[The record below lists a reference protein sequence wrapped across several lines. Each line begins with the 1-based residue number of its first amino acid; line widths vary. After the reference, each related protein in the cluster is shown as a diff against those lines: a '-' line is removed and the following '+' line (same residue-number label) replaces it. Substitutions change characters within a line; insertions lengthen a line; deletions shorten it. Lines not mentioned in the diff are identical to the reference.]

1 MFYRRVRWLGLI
13 MLAVCPWP
21 VEVPA
26 QGASAAD
33 GNRGL
38 GLSISAFSAYDDDVF
53 GDQGSSDP
61 SRAQVG
67 GQYSGLT
74 SGLVFRT
81 QRRRLTFDGSAT
93 TSLRYY
99 SEQARTDALAHSA
112 NVGLSAQVS
121 SRTTVEGRAAGS
133 NGPYFTLDT
142 LTNLTRTG
150 LDAVAVADSSNQ
162 AVVRRTILNYS
173 GAVDVAHTLSRQSV
187 LTVTA
192 AVASADVSGAPLDAS
207 ADSGAPSDTREYRLG
222 TRLGRRFGRDTT
234 VRIGYTH
241 RRAEFEDTAGARPI
255 RSHDVEVGIDRE
267 WRHSGLRRTALRLG
281 IGPSFVEDQGRR
293 LTQLIADAGV
303 SHQLGR
309 TWTAAAAYRRGVSVL
324 EGYEELFFADS
335 ATIELDG
342 WIGPRVELRTVA
354 AYSEG
359 EIGFNAVGNRFDTYT
374 GTLTLRLALVQA
386 AAIYGELR
394 YSHFDFGA
402 QVQLLSDLPR
412 TLDQTSIVVGLTLW
426 VPLRQER

>member
-1 MFYRRVRWLGLI
+1 MLYRRVLWLLV
-13 MLAVCPWP
+13 LVVCAWP
-21 VEVPA
+21 AAVPA
-26 QGASAAD
+26 QESSVAD

-38 GLSISAFSAYDDDVF
+38 GLSISAFSGYADDVF
-53 GDQGSSDP
+53 RDQGSSDP
-61 SRAQVG
+61 RGAQVR

-99 SEQARTDALAHSA
+99 PEQALTDALAHSA
-112 NVGLSAQVS
+112 NVGFSAQVS
-121 SRTTVEGRAAGS
+121 SRTTVQGRAAGS
-133 NGPYFTLDT
+133 NAPYFTLDS
-142 LTNLTRTG
+142 LTNLTRVG
-150 LDAVAVADSSNQ
+150 LDAVAVADSPNQ

-192 AVASADVSGAPLDAS
+192 AVASATVSGAPLDA
-207 ADSGAPSDTREYRLG
+207 AGDPGAPSDTRQYRLG

-234 VRIGYTH
+234 VGIGYTH
-241 RRAEFEDTAGARPI
+241 LRAEYENTAGVRPI

-267 WRHSGLRRTALRLG
+267 WRHPGLRCTALRLG
-281 IGPSFVEDQGRR
+281 IGPSFVEDQGRP
-293 LTQLIADAGV
+293 LTRLIADAAV

-359 EIGFNAVGNRFDTYT
+359 EIGFDAAENRFDTYT
-374 GTLTLRLALVQA
+374 GTITLRLALVQA
-386 AAIYGELR
+386 AAIYGELQ

-402 QVQLLSDLPR
+402 EVQLLSGLPR
-412 TLDQTSIVVGLTLW
+412 ALDQTSIVVGLTLW